1 MVSAVFPGT
10 FDPPTYGHLNIIE
23 RSASIFEK
31 IYVVV
36 AVNSQKKT
44 LFSVE
49 ERVGLM
55 SDLVRSFTNVSVTS
69 TDSLV
74 VKFAKERGA
83 RVLIRG
89 VRSVPDFSYEFD
101 LSILNKALDPGIETF
116 FIPTDPKYFV
126 LRSSA
131 IKEMAAFKGDLSNMV
146 PPLVEQAVRRKM
158 EK

>member
-55 SDLVRSFTNVSVTS
+55 SDLVRGFANVSVTS